1 MDAERLRSLVDDRVA
16 EGAFSVHRDVFRDPE
31 IFELEMKHIFEGT
44 WVFLGL
50 DSQAPSPHDF
60 FTTFIGRQP
69 VVVSRD
75 RAGTLRCFVNSC
87 RHRGSIVCHTQ
98 RGNRKVHTCPYHG
111 WVYDSAG
118 RLLDMKDG
126 RQARYPEGFAGQDH
140 DLVAIPRFGSY
151 RGFLFGS
158 LNPAVAPLHE
168 HLGDARTGIDLVVD
182 QSPEGVELLR
192 GTHSY
197 TFNANWKLQIENCVD
212 AYHLTSTHPS
222 YIEIVN
228 RRKSGESANQM
239 ASVDFGRYKD
249 EQAVRGSF
257 CFDHGYNILWG
268 VNPAFRARPLH
279 ESLGELRE
287 RVGEVRARWMLYMR
301 NLTLFPNAQFAENAS
316 LQLRV
321 LRPLAVDKTEMTT
334 WCVAPR
340 GESAAARS
348 LRIRQ
353 YEDFFN
359 ASGLATPD
367 DSVSFEDCQA
377 GYQGRLVD
385 WQQGYVR
392 GMGLLKAG
400 GNAYSEELGVT
411 PRTSVCG
418 PFDVQDETIF
428 HSLYREWLHL
438 LTRGLAAM
446 APQAVPMLPMAARGA
461 R

>member
-1 MDAERLRSLVDDRVA
+1 MKTPNGNGVIPRLSGDIRPLI
-16 EGAFSVHRDVFRDPE
+16 P
-31 IFELEMKHIFEGT
+31 T
-44 WVFLGL
+44 LGL
-50 DSQAPSPHDF
+50 RNYWYPAVADKK
-60 FTTFIGRQP
+60 IGPRKP
-69 VVVSRD
+69 MKVSLLGEEICLFRGATGNVVAIQDV
-75 RAGTLRCFVNSC
+75 CP
-87 RHRGSIVCHTQ
+87 HRGARLSEGDCHY
-98 RGNRKVHTCPYHG
+98 RGTVACPYHG

-126 RQARYPEGFAGQDH
+126 KHACYPEAFVAQNH
-140 DLVAIPRFGSY
+140 DLVAIPRFESY

-158 LNPAVAPLHE
+158 LNAAVAPLAE
-168 HLGDARTGIDLVVD
+168 HLGDARIGIDLVVD
-182 QSPEGVELLR
+182 QSPDGVELLR

-239 ASVDFGRYKD
+239 ASVDFGMYKD

-257 CFDHGYNILWG
+257 CFDNGYNILWG

-287 RVGEVRARWMLYMR
+287 RVGEVKARWMLYMR

-321 LRPLAVDKTEMTT
+321 LRPIAVDKTEMTT

-340 GESAAARS
+340 GESTAART

-367 DSVSFEDCQA
+367 DSMSFEDCQA
-377 GYQGRLVD
+377 GYQARLVD

-400 GNAYSEELGVT
+400 GNAYSDELGVT

-428 HSLYREWLHL
+428 HSLYREWLRL
-438 LTRGLAAM
+438 LTQGMAQAAER
-446 APQAVPMLPMAARGA
+446 PVPMLPMPARAAR
-461 R
+461 

>member
-1 MDAERLRSLVDDRVA
+1 MDATSLEGLIDDRIA
-16 EGAFSVHRDVFRDPE
+16 ESRFSVHRDVFRDPE
-31 IFELEMKHIFEGT
+31 IFELEMKYIFEGT

-50 DSQAPSPHDF
+50 DSQAPAPHDF
-60 FTTFIGRQP
+60 FTTTIGRQP

-75 RAGTLRCFVNSC
+75 KKGVLHCFVNSC

-98 RGNRKVHTCPYHG
+98 RGNTKFHTCPYHG

-118 RLLDMKDG
+118 RLLDIKDG
-126 RQARYPEGFAGQDH
+126 KHACYPDGFLAQDH
-140 DLVAIPRFGSY
+140 NLVAIPRFESY

-158 LNPAVAPLHE
+158 LNADVAPLEE
-168 HLGDARTGIDLVVD
+168 HLGDARTGLDLVVD

-192 GTHSY
+192 GTHTY

-222 YIEIVN
+222 YIEIVK
-228 RRKSGESANQM
+228 RRKAGQSQNRM
-239 ASVDFGRYKD
+239 DSVDFDMYKN

-257 CFDHGYNILWG
+257 CFDNGYNILWG
-268 VNPAFRARPLH
+268 ANPAYRARPLFQ
-279 ESLGELRE
+279 SLDELRG
-287 RVGEVRARWMLYMR
+287 RVGDVRARWMLYMR

-321 LRPLAVDKTEMTT
+321 LRPVAVDKTEMTT

-340 GESAAARS
+340 GESATART

-377 GYQGRLVD
+377 GYQSRLID
-385 WQQGYVR
+385 WQQGYMR
-392 GMGLLKAG
+392 GLGLLVQG
-400 GNAYSEELGVT
+400 GNEHSEELGVA

-428 HSLYREWLHL
+428 HSLYREWLRL
-438 LTRGLAAM
+438 LKHGLATARKP
-446 APQAVPMLPMAARGA
+446 ALSIPNEAVP
-461 R
+461 